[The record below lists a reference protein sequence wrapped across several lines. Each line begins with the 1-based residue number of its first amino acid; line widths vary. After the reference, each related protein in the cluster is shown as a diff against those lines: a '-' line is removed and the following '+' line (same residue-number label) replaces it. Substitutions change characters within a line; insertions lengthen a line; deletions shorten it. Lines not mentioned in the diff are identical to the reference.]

1 MIEQIFTFYILP
13 LLIFFFISSDIYIR
27 EQEKEIHFKELL
39 HEVVEA
45 GKSKIF
51 KVGQE
56 VQT

>member
-1 MIEQIFTFYILP
+1 MYIDIYILYITSSEFFFYI
-13 LLIFFFISSDIYIR
+13 FWYIYIR
-27 EQEKEIHFKELL
+27 EKEKEIHFKELP

-56 VQT
+56 V

>member
-1 MIEQIFTFYILP
+1 MYIDIYILY
-13 LLIFFFISSDIYIR
+13 ITSSDFFFISSDIYIR

>member
-1 MIEQIFTFYILP
+1 MYIDIYILY
-13 LLIFFFISSDIYIR
+13 ITSSEFFFISSDIYIR